1 MPFDGKTPIPVL
13 IDPSLKVKKKKT
25 RELYFIVEVINFY
38 KLSSLPKTR

>member
-13 IDPSLKVKKKKT
+13 IDPSLKVKKKT
-25 RELYFIVEVINFY
+25 HELYFIVEVINFY

>member
-13 IDPSLKVKKKKT
+13 IDPSLKVKKKT
-25 RELYFIVEVINFY
+25 RELYFIVGVVNFC